1 MEKKTHIACAN
12 LISLTLFRPTSIA
25 DLLITIGTSSLGGVL
40 PDVDLKDST
49 SDKLFDRL
57 MTSLITIIIMGII
70 INYYFNINLYN
81 VIKGYNNI
89 YNYILCISIFI
100 TMSYLGSKTSH
111 RSFTHSLLGAFIYS
125 SIISYSFNDQIV
137 LIFFISY
144 LSHII
149 LDLLN
154 KKGIELLYP
163 LKIRMSLNLCE
174 VKGTVNKILFIT
186 TSILNIVVLILIS
199 LKNY

>member
-12 LISLTLFRPTSIA
+12 LLSLSLIRPTTIPS
-25 DLLITIGTSSLGGVL
+25 LLITIGVSSLGSIL
-40 PDVDLKDST
+40 PDVDKKDST

-70 INYYFNINLYN
+70 INHFFNINIYKQIKEYN
-81 VIKGYNNI
+81 II

-111 RSFTHSLLGAFIYS
+111 RSFTHSILGLFIYS
-125 SIISYSFNDQIV
+125 AILSYSFNNNIV
-137 LIFFISY
+137 TIYFISH

-149 LDLLN
+149 LDLFN
-154 KKGIELLYP
+154 MKGITLFYP
-163 LKIRMSLNLCE
+163 FKFRFSLKLCDSD
-174 VKGTVNKILFIT
+174 GKINQLLFISC
-186 TSILNIVVLILIS
+186 SILIIVGLIMIGTNI
-199 LKNY
+199 

>member
-1 MEKKTHIACAN
+1 MEKKTHVACAN
-12 LISLTLFRPTSIA
+12 LVSLSLIRPSSIGE
-25 DLLITIGTSSLGGVL
+25 LLITIGVSTLGGLL

-57 MTSLITIIIMGII
+57 MTSLITIIIMSII
-70 INYYFNINLYN
+70 INHYFNINLYN
-81 VIKGYNNI
+81 IIKEYNNI
-89 YNYILCISIFI
+89 YNYIVCICLFI

-111 RSFTHSLLGAFIYS
+111 RSFTHSLLGSFIYS
-125 SIISYSFNDQIV
+125 AIISYSFNDKIV

-154 KKGIELLYP
+154 KKGIELFYP
-163 LKIRMSLNLCE
+163 LKIRLSLNLCE
-174 VKGTVNKILFIT
+174 VKGTVNKILFIVS
-186 TSILNIVVLILIS
+186 SILNIVVLILIS
-199 LKNY
+199 IN